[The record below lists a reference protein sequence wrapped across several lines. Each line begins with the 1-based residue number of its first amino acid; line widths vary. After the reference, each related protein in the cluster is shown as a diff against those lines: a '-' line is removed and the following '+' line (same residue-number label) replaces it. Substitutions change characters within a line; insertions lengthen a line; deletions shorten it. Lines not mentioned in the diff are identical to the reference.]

1 MSAKRLFDFSDVH
14 LYVVTA
20 PRPGMTYQD
29 MVAQA
34 CAGGADA
41 VQLRDKD
48 LSARELFRLAKELQ
62 SLCDKT
68 GTLFLL
74 NDRVDV
80 ALAADVDGVH
90 VGQEDLPVRAV
101 RALVGHRKIIGC
113 STHSTAQALQ
123 AAGDGAD
130 YVSCG
135 PLFATPTKPGRPAVG
150 VPLVAEYRKLLRI
163 PFVAIGGVDA
173 SSVDNVVRA
182 GADRVAVVRAV
193 VNAPSVEAAARSMKD
208 QILKAKASRHAAV

>member
-1 MSAKRLFDFSDVH
+1 
-14 LYVVTA
+14 
-20 PRPGMTYQD
+20 MTYQE

-41 VQLRDKD
+41 VQLRDKTLPARD
-48 LSARELFRLAKELQ
+48 LLRLAKELQ
-62 SLCDKT
+62 SICDKS
-68 GTLFLL
+68 GALFIL

-90 VGQEDLPVRAV
+90 VGQEDLPVRIV
-101 RALVGHRKIIGC
+101 REMMGHRKIIGC

-135 PLFATPTKPGRPAVG
+135 PLFATPTKPGRAPVG
-150 VPLVAEYRKLLRI
+150 VPLVSEYKKLLRI

-173 SSVDNVVRA
+173 DTVADVIAA

-193 VNAPSVEAAARSMKD
+193 GSAPSVETAARTMKES
-208 QILKAKASRHAAV
+208 ILKAKASRHATV